1 MSFYKV
7 ETYSFPI
14 ANETQPHRYIHL
26 TATGSLGRILLVW
39 SLNIIIVCRNRKLLK
54 ICYGRYVGVTNI
66 TLMKLWS

>member
-26 TATGSLGRILLVW
+26 TATGSLGRLLLGPE
-39 SLNIIIVCRNRKLLK
+39 LNNTTL
-54 ICYGRYVGVTNI
+54 TN
-66 TLMKLWS
+66 TTACMPM

>member
-14 ANETQPHRYIHL
+14 ANETQPHRVKSISRPLAAWAGYF
-26 TATGSLGRILLVW
+26 W